1 MSFDRKNRKKRKLG
15 GYPKMSGK
23 KITEAWESDVRR
35 GLLELVVLSIIKEGN
50 ATFGYAISQAIR
62 ERTADKLI
70 LRDGTLYPLLRRLVE
85 QKLVSDRWDVS
96 GDRPRKYYTITSKG
110 EERLKAMLIFWNDL
124 MDTLNPL
131 FQKIV
136 VDLMNNNEKEK
147 DLYCSRCGF
156 HISPGASFCASCGI
170 KIREAEMDEH
180 E

>member
-1 MSFDRKNRKKRKLG
+1 MSEKE
-15 GYPKMSGK
+15 
-23 KITEAWESDVRR
+23 ITEAWESDVRR

-85 QKLVSDRWDVS
+85 QELVSDRWDVS
-96 GDRPRKYYTITSKG
+96 GDRPRKYYTITRKG
-110 EERLKAMLIFWNDL
+110 EGRLKAMLNFWNDL

-131 FQKIV
+131 FQKII
-136 VDLMNNNEKEK
+136 VDLMNNNEK
-147 DLYCSRCGF
+147 DMYCSRCGF
-156 HISPGASFCASCGI
+156 HISPGASFCASCGL
-170 KIREAEMDEH
+170 KLKEVEMDEH

>member
-1 MSFDRKNRKKRKLG
+1 MSEKKT
-15 GYPKMSGK
+15 
-23 KITEAWESDVRR
+23 TEAWESDVRR

-96 GDRPRKYYTITSKG
+96 GDRPRKYYSITRAG

-124 MDTLNPL
+124 VDALNPL
-131 FQKIV
+131 FQEII
-136 VDLMNNNEKEK
+136 VDLMNNYDEKK
-147 DLYCSRCGF
+147 GQFCSRCGF
-156 HISPGASFCASCGI
+156 RISPGASFCASCGVR
-170 KIREAEMDEH
+170 IREVETDED

>member
-1 MSFDRKNRKKRKLG
+1 
-15 GYPKMSGK
+15 MSGK
-23 KITEAWESDVRR
+23 KTTEAWESDVRR

-85 QKLVSDRWDVS
+85 QKLASDRWDVS
-96 GDRPRKYYTITSKG
+96 GDRPRKYYTITRRG
-110 EERLKAMLIFWNDL
+110 EGRLKAMLIFWNDL
-124 MDTLNPL
+124 MDALNPL
-131 FQKIV
+131 FQKII
-136 VDLMNNNEKEK
+136 VDLMNNHKGKE
-147 DLYCSRCGF
+147 LFCSRCGF

-170 KIREAEMDEH
+170 KLREVEMDEH